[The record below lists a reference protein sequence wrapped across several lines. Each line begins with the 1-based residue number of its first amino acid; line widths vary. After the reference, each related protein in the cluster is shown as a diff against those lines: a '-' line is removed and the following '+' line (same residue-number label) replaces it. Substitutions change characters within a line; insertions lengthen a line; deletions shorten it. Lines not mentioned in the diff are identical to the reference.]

1 MVDASSLE
9 GMRAAVEAY
18 AALADGDAAL
28 VETLKGIVEDA
39 ERTVVR
45 SASAMVAGVKG
56 RLDVLADS
64 GSKRA
69 IKNTHT
75 LLEKVRICTTH
86 KYEIVG
92 FSKHNGG
99 KP

>member
-1 MVDASSLE
+1 
-9 GMRAAVEAY
+9 MRAAVEAY
-18 AALADGDAAL
+18 AALADVDPAL
-28 VETLKGIVEDA
+28 VVTLTEIVEEA

-69 IKNTHT
+69 IKNTHL
-75 LLEKVRICTTH
+75 LLEKVGRSPLLSVH
-86 KYEIVG
+86 G
-92 FSKHNGG
+92 FSG
-99 KP
+99 KRRLQVL